1 MTILI
6 KSAPRSRRSLL
17 RGLLGGAAVTVGL
30 PFLDAA
36 LNDGGTAL
44 ASGAP
49 LPVRFGTWFWG
60 LGHTPGRGVEFLGG
74 TDYRFVNECETLE
87 PFRADYI
94 NYFSAFNAPLDGA
107 ASLVH
112 FTGWV
117 AGKTGTIPSGFGRIP
132 APTIDTIVAESIGG
146 STRFRSIEAA
156 STGNPKDSY
165 SYGHAGSHN
174 AAEVSPLQLYMRLF
188 GPEFRDPN
196 SATFKPDPRIL
207 LRQSVLSAV
216 TDQRRDLIK
225 TVGAADQARL
235 DQYFT
240 SVRELE
246 NQLHVLSTQPPPLE
260 ACVRPAAPDE
270 TAPTLAIESVVA
282 THALMSKLL
291 VMAVACDQTR
301 VFNLLYSQAASE
313 IRAQGT
319 TFTHHILSHEEP
331 LDIDVGYQRQT
342 AWFNEQS
349 FKALAGMLADFQS
362 VREGAGTLLDN
373 VLIFAQTDTSD
384 AKTHSVIGIPSLTIG
399 RAGGRIKTGLNIAGN
414 AAPISRVGL
423 TLMRLMGV
431 PIAEW
436 GTRSLRT
443 ADPIGEI
450 VV

>member
-6 KSAPRSRRSLL
+6 KTQPRNRRAML

-30 PFLDAA
+30 PLLDAA
-36 LNDGGTAL
+36 LDDNGAAL

-87 PFRADYI
+87 PYRADYI

-117 AGKTGTIPSGFGRIP
+117 AGKVASIPIGFGRIP
-132 APTIDTIVAESIGG
+132 GPTIDTFIAETIGG
-146 STRFRSIEAA
+146 ATRFRSIEAA
-156 STGNPKDSY
+156 ATGNPKDSY

-174 AAEVSPLQLYMRLF
+174 AAEVSPLQLYLRLF

-196 SATFKPDPRIL
+196 STAFKPDPRIL

-216 TDQRRDLIK
+216 TEQRQDLAK
-225 TVGAADQARL
+225 TIGGADQARL

-246 NQLHVLSTQPPPLE
+246 NQLNVLTTQPPPLE
-260 ACVRPAAPDE
+260 ACVRPTPPPE
-270 TAPTLAIESVVA
+270 SEGTLQVEQVA
-282 THALMSKLL
+282 FNHDMMAKLL

-301 VFNLLYSQAASE
+301 VFNMLYSQAASE
-313 IRAQGT
+313 IRAPGT

-349 FKALAGMLADFQS
+349 FKALARMLAEFKA

-399 RAGGRIKTGLNIAGN
+399 RAGGRIKTGLNVAGN

-443 ADPIGEI
+443 ADPINEI
-450 VV
+450 VA

>member
-1 MTILI
+1 M
-6 KSAPRSRRSLL
+6 L
-17 RGLLGGAAVTVGL
+17 RGLLGGAAVTVGV

-36 LNDGGTAL
+36 LNEHGTAL
-44 ASGAP
+44 AAGAP

-87 PFRADYI
+87 PYRADYI

-117 AGKTGTIPSGFGRIP
+117 AGKTGTIPGGFGRIP
-132 APTIDTIVAESIGG
+132 APTLDTIVAESVGG

-156 STGNPKDSY
+156 ATGNPKDSY
-165 SYGHAGSHN
+165 SYGQAGSHN
-174 AAEVSPLQLYMRLF
+174 AAEVSPLQLYLRLF

-196 SATFKPDPRIL
+196 SAAFRPDPRIL

-216 TDQRRDLIK
+216 SEHRHDLVK

-246 NQLHVLSTQPPPLE
+246 NQLHVLTTQPPPLE
-260 ACVRPAAPDE
+260 ACTRPAPPPDSPGSLQVE
-270 TAPTLAIESVVA
+270 QVA
-282 THALMSKLL
+282 ANHDLMAKLL

-301 VFNLLYSQAASE
+301 VFNMLYSQAASE
-313 IRAQGT
+313 IRAPGT

-349 FKALAGMLADFQS
+349 FMALARMLAEFKA

-384 AKTHSVIGIPSLTIG
+384 AKTHSVIGIPSMTIG

-414 AAPISRVGL
+414 AAPISRIGL

-450 VV
+450 VA